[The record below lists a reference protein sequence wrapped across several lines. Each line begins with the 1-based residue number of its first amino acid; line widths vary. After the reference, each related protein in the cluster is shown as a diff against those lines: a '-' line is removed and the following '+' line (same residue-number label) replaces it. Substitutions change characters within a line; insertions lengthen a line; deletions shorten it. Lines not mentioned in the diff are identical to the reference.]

1 MVEPPIGLG
10 SVDRMSAPQN
20 GVPFEELVSTLKKA
34 VAALREANVP
44 YLLGGGLAIWARGGP
59 ERDHDL
65 DFLVKADDAERA
77 LQALVDAGMRPERPP
92 EDWLF
97 KAYDDNGVLVDL
109 IFRPSETPVTD
120 EMIGRGDELE
130 VMAIKVNVVAAGDVL
145 VSKLLALREHELD
158 YDTLVEMTRAVRE
171 QIDWPNVRRRTEHSP
186 FARAFFT
193 LAEGLEL
200 VEPLRDDAVIGRARA
215 AS

>member
-1 MVEPPIGLG
+1 VSTSE
-10 SVDRMSAPQN
+10 N
-20 GVPFEELVSTLKKA
+20 GAPFEEIVATLKKA
-34 VAALREANVP
+34 VAALRDAEVP

-65 DFLVKADDAERA
+65 DFLVKEEDAERA

-92 EDWLF
+92 EGWLF
-97 KAYDDNGVLVDL
+97 KAYDGNEVLVDL
-109 IFRPSETPVTD
+109 IFRPAENPVTD
-120 EMIGRGDELE
+120 EMLERGDELE
-130 VMAIKVNVVAAGDVL
+130 VMAIEVKVVAAGDVL

-158 YDTLVEMTRAVRE
+158 YDTLLEMTRAIRE
-171 QIDWPNVRRRTEHSP
+171 QVDWADVRARTDHSP

-200 VEPLRDDAVIGRARA
+200 IEPLREEAA

>member
-1 MVEPPIGLG
+1 
-10 SVDRMSAPQN
+10 MSSNENGAPF
-20 GVPFEELVSTLKKA
+20 GELVLTLKKA
-34 VAALREANVP
+34 VAALREGKVP
-44 YLLGGGLAIWARGGP
+44 YLLAGGLAIWARGGP

-77 LQALVDAGMRPERPP
+77 LQALVDAGMKPERPP

-97 KAYDDNGVLVDL
+97 KAYDENGVLVDL
-109 IFRPSETPVTD
+109 IFRPSEMPVTD

-130 VMAIKVNVVAAGDVL
+130 VMAIKVNVVSAGDVL

-158 YDTLVEMTRAVRE
+158 YDTIVEMARAVRE
-171 QIDWPNVRRRTEHSP
+171 QIDWPDVRGRTEHSP

-200 VEPLRDDAVIGRARA
+200 VEPSRDDATSGRARA